1 MIVTMNGTLST
12 AEPSLIGV
20 LLTNCA
26 EGLSNPV
33 GRQELLQWIQG
44 HAEGPSVRCECN
56 ELVDSLILSLQDKM
70 AVVRTLAEQV
80 LVALLS
86 KSLISKREL
95 ERATQDLA
103 PATKRSLQAPL
114 DRMLLSYGTKRISAA
129 AVAGTAGSNNQS
141 SVPVI
146 SESDPIAPTAAVLET
161 KQPPVVTSVK
171 AFSKPVSNVVEDSGH
186 SSVEAGALKKTN
198 KAKRNEEFYKL
209 TWPQPP
215 EDIGEN
221 EIAVLKRDWE
231 PYLSADMLTLLFPQ
245 CKFGA
250 PSQELVT
257 NGAGEL
263 INLLQQQPQQAL
275 SHSDFI
281 LRWATYGLC
290 LRETSVGLLKVI
302 QLITAVF
309 EAHRSNGNLT
319 LHDSEA
325 TIVLHHLLDRSGHK
339 SERHRMAFKSALLIA
354 SEITAPPKMC
364 SILIAEL
371 SSKNKKSRVVCLEEL
386 ERIVSIHG
394 YNAIGKSGI
403 KELGAASDSKD
414 NDVAIRSAALDV
426 AYALYCFCGNDLSK
440 LLRLYG
446 DSAEKTRVAIEQRIK
461 ERSRSGLAASAGAA
475 ALPPVPPTKVELSLG
490 QTAVTAV
497 STASTVDQSPPRK
510 TVHQAA
516 LANSPAVAPA
526 SVKKSIM
533 GGRSSAQAF
542 SLDIT
547 PQSEGVTADVR
558 GVVDAKV
565 SLWGSSQDQGNV
577 AMEIAGIY
585 ADITSK
591 VSTMTELY
599 SAYISNSS
607 LVSADAV
614 NTACDDC
621 REYLKM
627 LHSLVS
633 GGWSTDGRAPTASD
647 EAALL
652 ANCNNL
658 VILISR
664 CVSLS
669 LEGPGPTGRSILAF
683 PVATALGIDVSL
695 ISVAL
700 ATLHAF
706 VRHHGVVKNLS
717 SVALQELLISSVLA
731 ISNPKLTETLRSTGQ
746 KTAALE
752 ACEQIQRVLLVILS
766 KTAEEAGTARITS
779 VIIQTVFQCITEV
792 DHSSVGDTVT
802 SRRSLPAHCAKP
814 LSKLLLKV
822 LSDECKKS
830 QPYHFSEGDINL
842 LLNSLHKFFSGHPMQ
857 IPGNDTPF
865 CAAKTVLAQ
874 LVKAIGAPSIMSALQ
889 QTLRISPSSFI
900 CRCDPVLNCIYDYI
914 LFSNEI
920 FFLID

>member
-1 MIVTMNGTLST
+1 MIVTLNGTLP
-12 AEPSLIGV
+12 AADPSLMGV
-20 LLTNCA
+20 LLTSCA
-26 EGLSNPV
+26 EGLGNPV

-44 HAEGPSVRCECN
+44 HADGPSVRCECN
-56 ELVDSLILSLQDKM
+56 ELTDSLILSLQDKM

-80 LVALLS
+80 LMALLS
-86 KSLISKREL
+86 KGLISKREL

-114 DRMLLSYGTKRISAA
+114 DRMLLSYGTKKLAAAGNPAAVTSSNPVPAPVAVIAEPEAVSSSSAA
-129 AVAGTAGSNNQS
+129 VEVKQTS
-141 SVPVI
+141 
-146 SESDPIAPTAAVLET
+146 AA
-161 KQPPVVTSVK
+161 SVK
-171 AFSKPVSNVVEDSGH
+171 AFSKPVPSTTEEAGH
-186 SSVEAGALKKTN
+186 SSAEPGALKKTN
-198 KAKRNEEFYKL
+198 KSKRNEEFYKI

-221 EIAVLKRDWE
+221 EVAVLKRDWE

-250 PSQELVT
+250 PSQELVS

-263 INLLQQQPQQAL
+263 INLLQQQPQLAL

-325 TIVLHHLLDRSGHK
+325 SIVLHHLADRSGHK
-339 SERHRMAFKSALLIA
+339 SERHRLAFKSALLIA
-354 SEITAPPKMC
+354 SEITVPQKMC
-364 SILIAEL
+364 SILISEL

-386 ERIVSIHG
+386 ERIVSVHG
-394 YNAIGKSGI
+394 YNALGKSGL
-403 KELGAASDSKD
+403 KELGAAIESKD

-426 AYALYCFCGNDLSK
+426 CYALYCFCGNDLAK
-440 LLRLYG
+440 LLRLFG
-446 DSAEKTRVAIEQRIK
+446 DSAEKTRVSIEQRIK
-461 ERSRSGLAASAGAA
+461 EKSRSGAAVPTSTAA
-475 ALPPVPPTKVELSLG
+475 VMPPAPPTKAEVSVV
-490 QTAVTAV
+490 QTSVVAA
-497 STASTVDQSPPRK
+497 AAEQSPPRK
-510 TVHQAA
+510 RVGQPTSVE
-516 LANSPAVAPA
+516 SPVAPPQ
-526 SVKKSIM
+526 SVKKTIM
-533 GGRSSAQAF
+533 GGRGSSQAF

-547 PQSEGVTADVR
+547 PQSEGMAADVR
-558 GVVDAKV
+558 GVMDAKV
-565 SLWGSSQDQGNV
+565 SLWAGSQEQANTV
-577 AMEIAGIY
+577 EISGIY
-585 ADITSK
+585 ADIISK
-591 VSTMTELY
+591 ISIMTELY

-607 LVSADAV
+607 SVQVDAV

-633 GGWSTDGRAPTASD
+633 GGWSTDGRPTAASD
-647 EAALL
+647 EEALL
-652 ANCNNL
+652 ANCNEL
-658 VILISR
+658 IILISR
-664 CVSLS
+664 CVSLA
-669 LEGPGPTGRSILAF
+669 LEGPGPTGRSSSAF
-683 PVATALGIDVSL
+683 PVASSLGIDVSL

-706 VRHHGVVKNLS
+706 VRHNGVVKNLS
-717 SVALQELLISSVLA
+717 SAALQELLMSSVLA
-731 ISNPKLTETLRSTGQ
+731 ISNLKLTETLRIGQ

-752 ACEQIQRVLLVILS
+752 ACEQIQRVLLVVLS
-766 KTAEEAGTARITS
+766 KTAEEAGTARIVS
-779 VIIQTVFQCITEV
+779 VIIQTIFQCIAEV

-802 SRRSLPAHCAKP
+802 SRRSLPVHCAKP

-822 LSDECKKS
+822 LSDECKKLKPF
-830 QPYHFSEGDINL
+830 QFTDGDMNL
-842 LLNSLHKFFSGHPMQ
+842 VLNSLHKFFSGHPMQ

-874 LVKAIGAPSIMSALQ
+874 LVKAIGAPSLLATLQ
-889 QTLRISPSSFI
+889 QTLRISSTSFI
-900 CRCDPVLNCIYDYI
+900 CRFIY
-914 LFSNEI
+914 LM
-920 FFLID
+920 